1 MTLNINYKNSTIAKS
16 VERTTGLSQLLKIKN
31 VDQMRGII
39 IWENSHRTVSKL
51 LCAHYSLLQ
60 IGELPVTDQ
69 VQNFEFKLPSF
80 IPS

>member
-1 MTLNINYKNSTIAKS
+1 MTLNVNYKNSTIVKS
-16 VERTTGLSQLLKIKN
+16 AERTTGLSWLLEIKN
-31 VDQMRGII
+31 VDQMRAII
-39 IWENSHRTVSKL
+39 IWENSCRTVSKL

-60 IGELPVTDQ
+60 TGELPVTGQ